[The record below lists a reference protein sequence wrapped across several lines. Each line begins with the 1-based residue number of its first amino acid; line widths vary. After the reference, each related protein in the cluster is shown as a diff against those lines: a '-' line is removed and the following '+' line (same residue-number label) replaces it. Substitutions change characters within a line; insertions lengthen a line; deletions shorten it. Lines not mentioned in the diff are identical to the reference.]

1 MDYKINNKDEFI
13 SLVKTDVLT
22 SSEALELLEVSRQSL
37 NSLVKRGKIVPI
49 KELSR
54 EKLYLREDILSRKK
68 EQDELRKKYRPYDE
82 EGN

>member
-1 MDYKINNKDEFI
+1 MEYKINNKEEFI
-13 SLVKTDVLT
+13 EFVKTEVLT

-54 EKLYLREDILSRKK
+54 EKLYLKEDILARKEEAK
-68 EQDELRKKYRPYDE
+68 TLKNKYRPYD
-82 EGN
+82 N